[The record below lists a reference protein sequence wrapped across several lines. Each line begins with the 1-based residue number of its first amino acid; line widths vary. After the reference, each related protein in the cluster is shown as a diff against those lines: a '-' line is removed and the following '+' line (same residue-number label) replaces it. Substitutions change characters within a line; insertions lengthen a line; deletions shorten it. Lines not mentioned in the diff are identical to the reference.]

1 MTFCALVALQ
11 LAAFVTVT
19 EYVPA
24 AFTVML
30 CVVSPPGLHTLPVVL
45 LLVKVMLAPAQ
56 KLLGPVIVGVAG
68 SASMVTTLF
77 TLVALQFAAF
87 VTVTEYVPAAFTV
100 MLCVVCPPGLHTLP
114 VALLLVKV
122 MLAPVQKLFGPVIV
136 GEAGNA
142 SMVTT
147 LFTLVALQLDVF
159 VTVTE

>member
-1 MTFCALVALQ
+1 M
-11 LAAFVTVT
+11 
-19 EYVPA
+19 
-24 AFTVML
+24 
-30 CVVSPPGLHTLPVVL
+30 
-45 LLVKVMLAPAQ
+45 
-56 KLLGPVIVGVAG
+56 AG

-147 LFTLVALQLDVF
+147 LFTLVALQLAAF